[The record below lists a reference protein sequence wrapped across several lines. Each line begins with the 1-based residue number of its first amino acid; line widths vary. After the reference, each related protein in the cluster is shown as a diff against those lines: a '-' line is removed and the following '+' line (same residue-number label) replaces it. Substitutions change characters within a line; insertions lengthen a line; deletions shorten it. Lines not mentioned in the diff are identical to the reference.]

1 MNLIGAIALCGA
13 MLGALLATALRLV
26 QGRNRIANDILA
38 LFVLVFAVHLLLL
51 APLLNERS
59 FNILPIYPLFLTDV
73 FLFGPLLYLYVRA
86 MTEPAFRLRYRDG
99 LHGLPFVVFICVSL
113 LVNDSQ
119 RGALHSLHN
128 AAARGWPPSPAA
140 LVGIAFYL
148 SFSIYML
155 LSLRLLRRHGRL
167 VRQHFSWLEGVN
179 LRWLRILVR
188 VSFVLSLIGLTLS
201 LVRLFVDLEFWPR
214 GAYSMVMMIALF
226 HLIAFMAIWQP
237 AVFHAEAPHAPV
249 PGNDEVLAGAPESVG
264 ATAKESGAQEPS
276 PKYET
281 SALTGAQVQGEWAR
295 LQAFMEQQRLYL
307 DNELRLGQLASA
319 FGIPAHHLSQIINQG
334 AGQHFLEFITAYRIE
349 EAKRL
354 LAREDYRDTKMVALA
369 LDAGFNSQS
378 AFYKQFRKHVGM
390 TPSQYQQLVVPV
402 AGQVVAG

>member
-38 LFVLVFAVHLLLL
+38 LFALVFAVHLLLL
-51 APLLNERS
+51 VPLMNQRS
-59 FNILPIYPLFLTDV
+59 FNIRIYPLFLTDV

-86 MTEPAFRLRYRDG
+86 MTEPMFRLRYRDF
-99 LHGLPFVVFICVSL
+99 LHGLPFFVFIGVSL
-113 LVNDSQ
+113 LVHESQ

-140 LVGIAFYL
+140 LAGIAFYL

-155 LSLRLLRRHGRL
+155 LSLRRLRRHGRL

-188 VSFVLSLIGLTLS
+188 VSLVLSLIGLTLS
-201 LVRLFVDLEFWPR
+201 VTRLFIDLTFWPR

-237 AVFHAEAPHAPV
+237 AVFHAHTPNTQTLESNASDEPASGGDAAEAA
-249 PGNDEVLAGAPESVG
+249 
-264 ATAKESGAQEPS
+264 

-281 SALTGAQVQGEWAR
+281 SALSGDQVQDAWRG
-295 LQAFMEQQRLYL
+295 LQAFMLQQRPFL
-307 DNELRLGQLASA
+307 DNELRLGQLAVA
-319 FGIPAHHLSQIINQG
+319 FGVPAHHLSQIINQG
-334 AGQHFLEFITAYRIE
+334 AGQHFLEFITAYRVE

-354 LAREDYRDTKMVALA
+354 LTHADYRDTKMVALA

-390 TPSQYQQLVVPV
+390 TPSQYQQLKGAVVGP
-402 AGQVVAG
+402 VVAG

>member
-51 APLLNERS
+51 VPLMNPGS
-59 FNILPIYPLFLTDV
+59 FNIHIYPLFLTDV
-73 FLFGPLLYLYVRA
+73 YLFGPLLYLYVRA
-86 MTEPAFRLRYRDG
+86 MTEPVFQLRVRDF
-99 LHGLPFVVFICVSL
+99 LHGLPFAVFVGVSL

-119 RGALHSLHN
+119 RSALHSLHN

-140 LVGIAFYL
+140 LAGIAFYL

-155 LSLRLLRRHGRL
+155 LSLRLLRRHGRM
-167 VRQHFSWLEGVN
+167 VRQQFSWLEGVN

-188 VSFVLSLIGLTLS
+188 VSFVLSLIGLSLS
-201 LVRLFVDLEFWPR
+201 VVRLFIDLAFWPR
-214 GAYSMVMMIALF
+214 GAYSMLMMIALF

-237 AVFHAEAPHAPV
+237 AVFHAQETPPPLQSPPVEAATV
-249 PGNDEVLAGAPESVG
+249 AETADAGEA
-264 ATAKESGAQEPS
+264 A

-281 SALTGAQVQGEWAR
+281 SALCGEQVQAEWVR
-295 LQAFMEQQRLYL
+295 LQAFMAQQRLYL
-307 DNELRLGQLASA
+307 DNELRLGQLASV
-319 FGIPAHHLSQIINQG
+319 FGVPAHHLSQIINQG
-334 AGQHFLEFITAYRIE
+334 AGQHFLEFITSYRIE

-354 LAREDYRDTKMVALA
+354 LARVDYRDTKMVALA

-390 TPSQYQQLVVPV
+390 TPSQYQQLVVP
-402 AGQVVAG
+402 GGGSVVAG

>member
-38 LFVLVFAVHLLLL
+38 LFALVFAVHLLLL
-51 APLLNERS
+51 APLMNQHS
-59 FNILPIYPLFLTDV
+59 FHFRVYPVFLTDV

-86 MTEPAFRLRYRDG
+86 MTEPQFRLRYSDF
-99 LHGLPFVVFICVSL
+99 LHALPFALFVGFAL
-113 LVNDSQ
+113 LTQDSQ
-119 RGALHSLHN
+119 RGALDSLHN

-155 LSLRLLRRHGRL
+155 LSLRRLRRHARM
-167 VRQHFSWLEGVN
+167 VRQQFSWLEGVN

-188 VSFVLSLIGLTLS
+188 VSLVLSLIGLTLS
-201 LVRLFVDLEFWPR
+201 VVRLFVDLAFWPR
-214 GAYSMVMMIALF
+214 GAYSMLMMIALF

-237 AVFHAEAPHAPV
+237 AVFHAQQASRAVDDVPPVEPIAVAPAECAEEAVA
-249 PGNDEVLAGAPESVG
+249 
-264 ATAKESGAQEPS
+264 
-276 PKYET
+276 KYET
-281 SALTGAQVQGEWAR
+281 SALSGEQVKSSLAL
-295 LQAFMEQQRLYL
+295 LQTFMAQQRLYL
-307 DNELRLGQLASA
+307 DNELRLGQLATE
-319 FGIPAHHLSQIINQG
+319 FGVPAHHLSQIINQG
-334 AGQHFLEFITAYRIE
+334 AGQHFLEFITSYRVE

-354 LAREDYRDTKMVALA
+354 LARADYRDTKMVALA

-390 TPSQYQQLVVPV
+390 TPSQYQQLMVLGG
-402 AGQVVAG
+402 AVVAG

>member
-26 QGRNRIANDILA
+26 KGRNRIANDILA
-38 LFVLVFAVHLLLL
+38 LFSLIFAVHLLLL
-51 APLLNERS
+51 VPLMNQRS
-59 FNILPIYPLFLTDV
+59 FNFRVYPLFLTDV

-86 MTEPAFRLRYRDG
+86 MTEPMFRLRLRDF
-99 LHGLPFVVFICVSL
+99 LHGLPFFMFVGVSL
-113 LVNDSQ
+113 LVHESQ

-140 LVGIAFYL
+140 LAGIAFYL

-155 LSLRLLRRHGRL
+155 LSLRRLRRHSRL
-167 VRQHFSWLEGVN
+167 VRQHFSWLEGIN

-188 VSFVLSLIGLTLS
+188 ASLLLSLIGLTLS
-201 LVRLFVDLEFWPR
+201 VARLFVDLAFWPR

-237 AVFHAEAPHAPV
+237 AVFHAEATPTSASDDS
-249 PGNDEVLAGAPESVG
+249 PGLDSPTALVS
-264 ATAKESGAQEPS
+264 ATDAVHESG

-281 SALTGAQVQGEWAR
+281 SALTGEQVQSEWSR
-295 LQAFMEQQRLYL
+295 LQTFMAQQQPYL

-334 AGQHFLEFITAYRIE
+334 AGQHFLEFITAHRIE

-354 LAREDYRDTKMVALA
+354 LARADYRDTKMVALA

-390 TPSQYQQLVVPV
+390 TPSQYQQLVVPGV
-402 AGQVVAG
+402 GSVVTG

>member
-38 LFVLVFAVHLLLL
+38 LFALIFAVHLLLL
-51 APLLNERS
+51 APLLNQNSIGFR
-59 FNILPIYPLFLTDV
+59 IYPLFLTDV

-86 MTEPAFRLRYRDG
+86 MTEPAFRLRRRDL
-99 LHGLPFVVFICVSL
+99 LHALPFAAFVCFSL
-113 LVNDSQ
+113 LNGNSH
-119 RGALHSLHN
+119 GSASHTLHD

-140 LVGIAFYL
+140 LAGISFYL

-155 LSLRLLRRHGRL
+155 LSLRRLRRHSRL

-179 LRWLRILVR
+179 LRWLRILVH
-188 VSFVLSLIGLTLS
+188 VSLVMSLIGLSLS
-201 LVRLFVDLEFWPR
+201 VLRLFVDLAFWPR
-214 GAYSMVMMIALF
+214 GAYSMLMMIALF
-226 HLIAFMAIWQP
+226 HLIAFMAVWQP
-237 AVFHAEAPHAPV
+237 AVFHGQTVQARPGSADDDATVAPAAVETIDAHDA
-249 PGNDEVLAGAPESVG
+249 A
-264 ATAKESGAQEPS
+264 

-281 SALTGAQVQGEWAR
+281 SALSAEQVQASLR
-295 LQAFMEQQRLYL
+295 QLQIFMEQQRPFL
-307 DNELRLGQLASA
+307 DNELRLGQLAA
-319 FGIPAHHLSQIINQG
+319 ALGMPGHHLSQVINQG
-334 AGQHFLEFITAYRIE
+334 TGQHFLEFITTYRIE

-354 LAREDYRDTKMVALA
+354 LGRADYRDTKMVALA

-390 TPSQYQQLVVPV
+390 TPSQYQQLVVPAGGPMV
-402 AGQVVAG
+402 AG

>member
-38 LFVLVFAVHLLLL
+38 LFALVFAVHLLLL
-51 APLLNERS
+51 APLMNQRS
-59 FNILPIYPLFLTDV
+59 FNFRVYPVFLTDV

-86 MTEPAFRLRYRDG
+86 MTEPAFRLRPRDF
-99 LHGLPFVVFICVSL
+99 LHALPFMVFIGIA
-113 LVNDSQ
+113 LVVHDSQ

-155 LSLRLLRRHGRL
+155 LSLRRLRRHARL

-188 VSFVLSLIGLTLS
+188 VSLVLSLIGLALS
-201 LVRLFVDLEFWPR
+201 IVRLFIDLAFWPR

-237 AVFHAEAPHAPV
+237 AVFHAETPHAPA
-249 PGNDEVLAGAPESVG
+249 PEGNMPLGDGSSGPVAVAGAFDTNETG
-264 ATAKESGAQEPS
+264 

-281 SALTGAQVQGEWAR
+281 SALSSAQVQSSLGE
-295 LQAFMEQQRLYL
+295 LQAFMLQQRPYL
-307 DNELRLGQLASA
+307 DNELRLGQLAVA
-319 FGIPAHHLSQIINQG
+319 FGVPAHHLSQIINQG
-334 AGQHFLEFITAYRIE
+334 AGQHFLEFITAYRVE

-354 LAREDYRDTKMVALA
+354 LARTDYRDTKMVALA

-390 TPSQYQQLVVPV
+390 TPSQYQQVVLPV
-402 AGQVVAG
+402 AGPAIAG